1 MMRGFYFFKARPDK
15 IYLFE
20 EVMKDE
26 I

>member
-1 MMRGFYFFKARPDK
+1 MMRGFYLLKARPDK